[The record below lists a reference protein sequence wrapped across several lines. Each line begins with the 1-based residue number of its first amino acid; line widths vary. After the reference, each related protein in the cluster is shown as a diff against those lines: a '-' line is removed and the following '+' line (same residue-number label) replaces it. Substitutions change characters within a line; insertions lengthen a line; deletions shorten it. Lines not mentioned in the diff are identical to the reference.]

1 MDWQPVRAG
10 VGMSAARP
18 PLDPVMD
25 ALQTARVRS
34 NVTVAELAAKAGIN
48 RGTLHRIL
56 NRASSPTIDTVRRIA
71 GALGQDVVVVP
82 NGDVA

>member
-1 MDWQPVRAG
+1 MNAT
-10 VGMSAARP
+10 RP

-25 ALQTARVRS
+25 ALQTARVRR
-34 NVTVAELAAKAGIN
+34 NVTVAELATKAGIN

-56 NRASSPTIDTVRRIA
+56 NRSSSPTMDTVRRIA

-82 NGDVA
+82 SGDRA